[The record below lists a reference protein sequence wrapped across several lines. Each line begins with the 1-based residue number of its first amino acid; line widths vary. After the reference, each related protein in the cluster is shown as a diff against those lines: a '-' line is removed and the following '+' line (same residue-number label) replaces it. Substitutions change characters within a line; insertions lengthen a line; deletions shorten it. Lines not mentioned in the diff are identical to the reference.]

1 METVSIGIQNLCAPC
16 GCACKYC
23 LLQSCKKADSVNYF
37 RGKRLAEK
45 FAAWAKEKGVSP
57 LPYYYIGNRSR
68 FRHTK

>member
-23 LLQSCKKADSVNYF
+23 LLQSCNKAEGVDYF

-45 FAAWAKEKGVSP
+45 FAA
-57 LPYYYIGNRSR
+57 
-68 FRHTK
+68 